1 MLKQLIHEKINE
13 VFLEYQKANSITSG
27 DIQPFDVM
35 RLEYIEEAL
44 EELMMR
50 VCEYQKEELKNG
62 KV

>member
-13 VFLEYQKANSITSG
+13 VFLEYQKANNIESG

-35 RLEYIEEAL
+35 RLEHIEEAL